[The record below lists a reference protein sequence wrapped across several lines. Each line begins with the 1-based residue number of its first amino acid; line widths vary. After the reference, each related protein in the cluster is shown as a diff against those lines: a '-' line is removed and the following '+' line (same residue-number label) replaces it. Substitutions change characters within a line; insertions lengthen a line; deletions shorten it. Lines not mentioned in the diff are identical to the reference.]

1 MKKLLLAGLVLA
13 IAGGGIAYYM
23 WNKPH
28 QNIAKTKPAHTLAAA
43 SLVEAYQADEAAAN
57 DRFLGQ
63 VIEVSGEITKVSVNA
78 DGSSQIMLKSNDLI
92 ASVTGNLQES
102 ETAQVEKL
110 KAGDQVTIKGECTGM
125 LMDVV
130 LERCVI
136 SNKE

>member
-1 MKKLLLAGLVLA
+1 MKKILLAGLVLA
-13 IAGGGIAYYM
+13 VAGIGIGYYM

-28 QNIAKTKPAHTLAAA
+28 QNIAKTKPAHTLAAT
-43 SLVEAYQADEAAAN
+43 SLVDAYQADEAAAN
-57 DRFLGQ
+57 DKFLGQ
-63 VIEVSGEITKVSVNA
+63 VIEVSGEVTKVSMNA
-78 DGSSQIMLKSNDLI
+78 DGTSQVMLKSNDLL

-102 ETAQVEKL
+102 EASYVESL

-125 LMDVV
+125 LMDVI